1 MKRTLFAFTTTAS
14 SLFMYTG
21 DPVVSVVVPVLGILR
36 YHCTL
41 MGREN
46 EKREKQDDE

>member
-14 SLFMYTG
+14 SLFLYTG
-21 DPVVSVVVPVLGILR
+21 DVLVSVAVPVLGILR

-41 MGREN
+41 MTRKN
-46 EKREKQDDE
+46 EKEEKNDE